1 MPINLRNLSAHSA
14 IAANE
19 EYLGVKARLDMEDFP
34 IGSWVKTPSGR
45 IGTVLKHRGAQ
56 SRHDLF
62 QRVIVGFFEPIG
74 DSVALQPHLLT
85 IIDKPEAA
93 NDPCL

>member
-1 MPINLRNLSAHSA
+1 MPINHRYVSYLP

-19 EYLGVKARLDMEDFP
+19 DYVGVNPRLDMEDFP
-34 IGSWVKTPSGR
+34 IGSWVKTPTGR

-85 IIDKPEAA
+85 IIDKPDAA
-93 NDPCL
+93 NDSC

>member
-1 MPINLRNLSAHSA
+1 MPINLHNLTSHSP
-14 IAANE
+14 AANSD
-19 EYLGVKARLDMEDFP
+19 YFGVKVRLDMEDFP

-45 IGTVLKHRGAQ
+45 IGRVLKHRGAQ

-85 IIDKPEAA
+85 IIDMPEAA
-93 NDPCL
+93 NDPCN